1 VRFKL
6 SKKNGLNYAKKSGD
20 FNKIHLKNLVGYNSN
35 FGSEICHGTL
45 VIIKS
50 LKLLNIN
57 KILKN
62 RKKFNI
68 NFTFKNFFVYDKNI
82 QINKKKNIIFQKNS
96 GLIEFKLNF
105 NNISKEKF
113 LNYSKKKIF
122 KIPSAKNNN
131 HYDTLFNILNVVSK
145 YVGMVYPGEY
155 SLINSININFNYSNI
170 NLNNEVT
177 ILSKKNNR
185 LPIIENKLIY
195 KNYEIDFVS
204 IERPKL
210 KMKNEKIKK
219 DFRKKIKKIK
229 DPILIIG
236 SSSGIGYEL
245 LKIFELNK
253 DIKIL
258 ATFYKNKIKNNNK
271 NTQLFKID
279 VEKDLK
285 KIKKILKKFPIV
297 RIFYMATPR
306 INIKNNTKKDFKKY
320 KLFYNDLPL
329 KILSFYPLKKIKFFF
344 PSSVYSESIK
354 SQYSKSKL
362 IAEKNLS
369 KLKKSNI
376 EINILKIPEVNTKH
390 NLSIMK
396 NKLPSF
402 TKLLNKNKNFQKK
415 ILFL

>member
-1 VRFKL
+1 MRFKL

>member
-1 VRFKL
+1 MRFKL
-6 SKKNGLNYAKKSGD
+6 SKKNGLKYAEKSGD

-195 KNYEIDFVS
+195 KNYEIYFVS

-210 KMKNEKIKK
+210 KIKNEKIKK
-219 DFRKKIKKIK
+219 DFKKKIKKIK
-229 DPILIIG
+229 EPILIIG

-258 ATFYKNKIKNNNK
+258 ATFYKNKIKSNNK

-285 KIKKILKKFPIV
+285 KIKKILMKFPIV

-344 PSSVYSESIK
+344 PSSVYSESIN

-362 IAEKNLS
+362 IAEKNLN
-369 KLKKSNI
+369 KLKQSNI

>member
-6 SKKNGLNYAKKSGD
+6 SKKNGLKYAEKSGD

-195 KNYEIDFVS
+195 KNYEIYFVS

-210 KMKNEKIKK
+210 KIKNEKIKK
-219 DFRKKIKKIK
+219 DFKKKIKKIK

-258 ATFYKNKIKNNNK
+258 ATFYKNKIKSNNK

-285 KIKKILKKFPIV
+285 KIKKILMKFPIV

-344 PSSVYSESIK
+344 PSSVYSESIN

-362 IAEKNLS
+362 IAEKNLN
-369 KLKKSNI
+369 KLKQSNI

>member
-1 VRFKL
+1 MRFKL
-6 SKKNGLNYAKKSGD
+6 SKKNGLKYAEKSGD

-195 KNYEIDFVS
+195 KNYEIYFVS

-210 KMKNEKIKK
+210 KIKNEKIKK
-219 DFRKKIKKIK
+219 DFKKKIKKIK

-258 ATFYKNKIKNNNK
+258 ATFYKNKIKSNNK

-285 KIKKILKKFPIV
+285 KIKKILMKFPIV

-306 INIKNNTKKDFKKY
+306 INIKNNTKKYFKKY

-344 PSSVYSESIK
+344 PSSVYSESIN

-362 IAEKNLS
+362 IAEKNLN
-369 KLKKSNI
+369 KLKQSNI

>member
-1 VRFKL
+1 MRFKL
-6 SKKNGLNYAKKSGD
+6 SKKNGLKYAEKSGD

-195 KNYEIDFVS
+195 KNYEIYFVS

-210 KMKNEKIKK
+210 KIKNEKIKK
-219 DFRKKIKKIK
+219 EIKQKIKKIK

-258 ATFYKNKIKNNNK
+258 ATFYKNKIKSNNK

-285 KIKKILKKFPIV
+285 KIKKILMKFPIV

-306 INIKNNTKKDFKKY
+306 INIKNNKKKNFKKY

-344 PSSVYSESIK
+344 PSSVYSESIN

-362 IAEKNLS
+362 IAEKNLN
-369 KLKKSNI
+369 KLKQSNI

>member
-1 VRFKL
+1 MRFKL

-229 DPILIIG
+229 DPILI
-236 SSSGIGYEL
+236 YW
-245 LKIFELNK
+245 F
-253 DIKIL
+253 
-258 ATFYKNKIKNNNK
+258 
-271 NTQLFKID
+271 
-279 VEKDLK
+279 
-285 KIKKILKKFPIV
+285 
-297 RIFYMATPR
+297 
-306 INIKNNTKKDFKKY
+306 
-320 KLFYNDLPL
+320 
-329 KILSFYPLKKIKFFF
+329 
-344 PSSVYSESIK
+344 
-354 SQYSKSKL
+354 
-362 IAEKNLS
+362 
-369 KLKKSNI
+369 
-376 EINILKIPEVNTKH
+376 
-390 NLSIMK
+390 
-396 NKLPSF
+396 
-402 TKLLNKNKNFQKK
+402 
-415 ILFL
+415 

>member
-1 VRFKL
+1 MRFKL
-6 SKKNGLNYAKKSGD
+6 SKKNGLKYAEKSGD

-155 SLINSININFNYSNI
+155 SLINRININFNYSNI

-195 KNYEIDFVS
+195 KNYEIYFVS

-210 KMKNEKIKK
+210 KIKNEKIKK
-219 DFRKKIKKIK
+219 EFKKKIKKIK

-258 ATFYKNKIKNNNK
+258 ATFYKNKIKSNNK

-285 KIKKILKKFPIV
+285 KIKKILMKFQIV

-344 PSSVYSESIK
+344 PSSVYSESIN

-362 IAEKNLS
+362 IAEKNLN
-369 KLKKSNI
+369 KLKQSNI

>member
-1 VRFKL
+1 MRFKL
-6 SKKNGLNYAKKSGD
+6 SKKNGLKYAEKSGD

-113 LNYSKKKIF
+113 LNFLKKKIF

-195 KNYEIDFVS
+195 KNYEIYFVS

-210 KMKNEKIKK
+210 KIKNEKIKK
-219 DFRKKIKKIK
+219 DFKKKIKKIK

-258 ATFYKNKIKNNNK
+258 ATFYKNKIKSNNK

-285 KIKKILKKFPIV
+285 KIKKILMKFPIV

-344 PSSVYSESIK
+344 PSSVYSESIN

-362 IAEKNLS
+362 TAEKNLN
-369 KLKKSNI
+369 KLKQSNI

>member
-1 VRFKL
+1 MRFKL
-6 SKKNGLNYAKKSGD
+6 SKKNGLKYAEKSGD

-195 KNYEIDFVS
+195 KNYEIYFVS

-210 KMKNEKIKK
+210 KIKNEKIKK
-219 DFRKKIKKIK
+219 DFKKKIKKIK

-258 ATFYKNKIKNNNK
+258 ATFYKNKIKSNNK

-285 KIKKILKKFPIV
+285 KIKKILMKFPIV

-306 INIKNNTKKDFKKY
+306 INIKNNKKKDFKKY

-344 PSSVYSESIK
+344 PSSVYSESIN

-362 IAEKNLS
+362 IAEKNLN
-369 KLKKSNI
+369 KLKQSNI